1 MPKKSTKPA
10 SPKKTKPTSAASVE
24 AYAHETESRPNIP
37 TAELSA
43 FAKDDEKRPKKI
55 RYAYDPS
62 LSPQL
67 LWAGKQEQDEHGLD
81 TLAVP
86 IYIQEKIAPEALIE
100 ALKDEPAQQDLFA
113 DFNGITFD
121 KLVEFYQHS
130 QHWTNRM
137 ILGDSLLVMTSLAE
151 KERLRGKVQMIYLD
165 PPYGIKFGSNW
176 QSSTRKR
183 DVKDGN
189 PADFT
194 RQPEQLKAFRDTW
207 QLGIHSY
214 LSYLRDRLTVARDL
228 LTESGSCFVQIGDE
242 NVHLVRSVM
251 DEVFGSENFCKLIA
265 FRTTAGD
272 TSNLLPTMGDYIV
285 WYAKNRVE
293 VKFRKVLIEK
303 EIGFGA
309 GEMFDSLESPLGDI
323 RKMTEEEIKNPNR
336 IPQGWRAFRIDN
348 LKRLGFSSTATI
360 NFNFCG
366 KVFHPKSTHQWK
378 TNFDGLERLR
388 KADWLIA
395 TKETLSYKR
404 YFDDFPVTELGNI
417 WTDTQGASDKT
428 YVVQTSTKVIER
440 CMLMTTDVGDLVLD
454 PTCGSGT
461 TAVVAEE
468 WGRRWITIDTSRVAL
483 ALARTRLM
491 TAKYPYYKPK
501 AADSSLSE
509 GFIYKEVPHITLKSI
524 ANNAEIDVIHARY
537 EPELER
543 LRAEYN
549 RLTAQ
554 ALNSWELPR
563 PSAPNFAESESSV
576 ADEALKAYWSLW
588 QRRQAEMNESIRAAA
603 EMETLYDQP
612 EEDKKRIRVT
622 GAFTVESLSPHRVL
636 ETAEGEPLPG
646 EPNVEETRDFIQ
658 MALENLKRAGVQN
671 TVKGERL
678 KFERLEPYSGKFLHA
693 EGEYLTSSARLALTS
708 SARLALTS
716 SENPNEEQGALKR
729 VAVCIGPEL
738 GTVSAELVREAAK
751 EAVKFFDVLVVCGFA
766 FEASVG
772 EETAALGRLTVLKAK
787 MNPDLQMGEDL
798 LKKTGGGNLFV
809 VFGEPDIAIR
819 KLNDGKLEAEVRGV
833 DVYDPTTGEVRS
845 NNVDEVACWFIDT
858 NYNGESFFVRHAYF
872 TGAGDP
878 YEKLKRALKA
888 EISEEKWA
896 QLYRTV
902 SMPFEKPKTGKIA
915 VKVINHYGDEVMKV
929 YEI

>member
-1 MPKKSTKPA
+1 MPRKSTKSA
-10 SPKKTKPTSAASVE
+10 APKKTKPMSATPIE
-24 AYAHETESRPNIP
+24 AYAHDTETRTNIP

-55 RYAYDPS
+55 HYAYDPS

-67 LWAGKQEQDEHGLD
+67 VWAGKQEQDEHGLTID
-81 TLAVP
+81 SVP

-121 KLVEFYQHS
+121 KLVEFYQHA

-151 KERLRGKVQMIYLD
+151 KEHLRGKVQMIYID

-194 RQPEQLKAFRDTW
+194 REPEQLKAFRDTW

-251 DEVFGSENFCKLIA
+251 DEVFGSENFTRLI
-265 FRTTAGD
+265 TCQKTSTASGD
-272 TSNLLPTMGDYIV
+272 FLPVVADYII
-285 WYAKNRVE
+285 WYAKSIEHLKSKMLYAEKQIGGTGGTALTYVLEESGVIRRLSAE
-293 VKFRKVLIEK
+293 EIQGSQEIPKTSKVC
-303 EIGFGA
+303 G
-309 GEMFDSLESPLGDI
+309 LGDI
-323 RKMTEEEIKNPNR
+323 TSSKPPGSFPVFFNGRTYNPNNR
-336 IPQGWRAFRIDN
+336 YWSTSEKGMQRVIQADRVRASKN
-348 LKRLGFSSTATI
+348 G
-360 NFNFCG
+360 
-366 KVFHPKSTHQWK
+366 
-378 TNFDGLERLR
+378 
-388 KADWLIA
+388 
-395 TKETLSYKR
+395 LSYVR
-404 YFDDFPVTELGNI
+404 FQDDFSVYPLNNV
-417 WTDTQGASDKT
+417 WTDTVGQNQFGGSKV

-491 TAKYPYYKPK
+491 TAKYPYYKLK
-501 AADSSLSE
+501 AADGSLSE
-509 GFIYKEVPHITLKSI
+509 GFIYKQVPHITLKSI

-543 LRAEYN
+543 LRAAYN
-549 RLTAQ
+549 QETGQSLQ
-554 ALNSWELPR
+554 SWEMPR
-563 PSAPNFAESESSV
+563 PSEDGAPKGNEI
-576 ADEALKAYWSLW
+576 LKQYWSLW
-588 QRRQAEMNESIRAAA
+588 QTRQAEMNESIRRSA

-622 GAFTVESLSPHRVL
+622 GAFTVESLSPHRVM
-636 ETAEGEPLPG
+636 ETVEGEA
-646 EPNVEETRDFIQ
+646 EPSLAETRDFIQ

-671 TVKGERL
+671 TVKNERL
-678 KFERLEPYSGKFLHA
+678 KFERLEPYSGKYLHA
-693 EGEYLTSSARLALTS
+693 EGEYLESRSSGSPESGVSR
-708 SARLALTS
+708 
-716 SENPNEEQGALKR
+716 R
-729 VAVCIGPEL
+729 VAICIGPEL

-772 EETAALGRLTVLKAK
+772 DETSALGRLTVLKAK
-787 MNPDLQMGEDL
+787 MNPDLQMGGDL
-798 LKKTGGGNLFV
+798 LKKTGSGNLFV
-809 VFGEPDIAIR
+809 VFGEPDIVIR
-819 KLNDGKLEAEVRGV
+819 TQKDGKLEVEVRGV

-845 NNVDEVACWFIDT
+845 NNTDELACWFIDT

-929 YEI
+929 YEV

>member
-1 MPKKSTKPA
+1 MPRKSTKSA
-10 SPKKTKPTSAASVE
+10 APKKNNPMSATPIE
-24 AYAHETESRPNIP
+24 AYAHDTETRTNIP

-55 RYAYDPS
+55 HYAYDPS

-67 LWAGKQEQDEHGLD
+67 VWAGKQEQDEHGLTID
-81 TLAVP
+81 SVP

-137 ILGDSLLVMTSLAE
+137 ILGDSLLVMTSLSE
-151 KERLRGKVQMIYLD
+151 KEHLRGKVQMIYID

-194 RQPEQLKAFRDTW
+194 REPEQLKAFRDTW

-251 DEVFGSENFCKLIA
+251 DEVFGSENFVSLIPFAKTSGFSPSYLSNVCDLILWYGKNTDLLKYRQLYKEKSDGRGYNVYQWIELEDGTRRKLNKEEKANKDLIPENTRL
-265 FRTTAGD
+265 FRLSDICSQGEISTTQDFNFNGKVYKPRRGTHWSTTVQGLNRLSLQSRIMLSAD
-272 TSNLLPTMGDYIV
+272 FPNFVRFIDDYPVTPISNLWD
-285 WYAKNRVE
+285 
-293 VKFRKVLIEK
+293 
-303 EIGFGA
+303 
-309 GEMFDSLESPLGDI
+309 D
-323 RKMTEEEIKNPNR
+323 
-336 IPQGWRAFRIDN
+336 
-348 LKRLGFSSTATI
+348 TATGS
-360 NFNFCG
+360 F
-366 KVFHPKSTHQWK
+366 T
-378 TNFDGLERLR
+378 
-388 KADWLIA
+388 
-395 TKETLSYKR
+395 
-404 YFDDFPVTELGNI
+404 DDKI
-417 WTDTQGASDKT
+417 

-491 TAKYPYYKPK
+491 TAKYPYYKLK
-501 AADSSLSE
+501 AADGSLSE
-509 GFIYKEVPHITLKSI
+509 GFIYKQVPHITLKSI
-524 ANNAEIDVIHARY
+524 ANNAEIDVIHVRY

-543 LRAEYN
+543 LRAAYN
-549 RLTAQ
+549 QETGQSLQ
-554 ALNSWELPR
+554 SWEMPR
-563 PSAPNFAESESSV
+563 PSEDGAPKGNEI
-576 ADEALKAYWSLW
+576 LKQYWSLW
-588 QRRQAEMNESIRAAA
+588 QTRQAEMNESIRRSA

-622 GAFTVESLSPHRVL
+622 GAFTVESLSPHRVM
-636 ETAEGEPLPG
+636 ETVEGEA
-646 EPNVEETRDFIQ
+646 EPSLAETRDFIQ

-671 TVKGERL
+671 TVKNERL
-678 KFERLEPYSGKFLHA
+678 KFERLEPYSGKYLHA
-693 EGEYLTSSARLALTS
+693 EGEYLESRSSGSPESGVSR
-708 SARLALTS
+708 
-716 SENPNEEQGALKR
+716 R

-772 EETAALGRLTVLKAK
+772 DETSALGRLTVLKAK
-787 MNPDLQMGEDL
+787 MNPDLQMGGDL
-798 LKKTGGGNLFV
+798 LKKTGSGNLFV
-809 VFGEPDIAIR
+809 VFGEPDIVIR
-819 KLNDGKLEAEVRGV
+819 THKDSKLEVEVRGV

-845 NNVDEVACWFIDT
+845 NNTDELACWFIDT

-929 YEI
+929 YEV

>member
-1 MPKKSTKPA
+1 MPKKSTKSA
-10 SPKKTKPTSAASVE
+10 APKKNNPTPIE
-24 AYAHETESRPNIP
+24 AYAHDTETRTNIP

-55 RYAYDPS
+55 HYAYDPS

-67 LWAGKQEQDEHGLD
+67 QWAGKQEQDEHGLTID
-81 TLAVP
+81 SVP

-121 KLVEFYQHS
+121 KLVEFYQHA

-151 KERLRGKVQMIYLD
+151 KEHLRGKVQMIYID

-194 RQPEQLKAFRDTW
+194 REPEQLKAFRDTW

-214 LSYLRDRLTVARDL
+214 LSYLRDRLMVARDL

-251 DEVFGSENFCKLIA
+251 DEVFGSENFVSQIS
-265 FRTTAGD
+265 FRK
-272 TSNLLPTMGDYIV
+272 TSNATSLYLPSSVDYII
-285 WYAKNRVE
+285 WFAKEYDKLKYRQIFVPKNFQNLSSDTWGCVDLGFGEWRRLVQNEKVKPDSLPVSQLFGLSVLTSSHFYESPKFEYQGRLFSSKERFWSTSITGLNRIAKSNRVGI
-293 VKFRKVLIEK
+293 V
-303 EIGFGA
+303 
-309 GEMFDSLESPLGDI
+309 GDNI
-323 RKMTEEEIKNPNR
+323 R
-336 IPQGWRAFRIDN
+336 
-348 LKRLGFSSTATI
+348 
-360 NFNFCG
+360 
-366 KVFHPKSTHQWK
+366 
-378 TNFDGLERLR
+378 
-388 KADWLIA
+388 
-395 TKETLSYKR
+395 YKR
-404 YFDDFPVTELGNI
+404 YVEDFPVLILGSQWNDTGTGTQ
-417 WTDTQGASDKT
+417 TDDRL

-491 TAKYPYYKPK
+491 TAKYPYYKLK
-501 AADSSLSE
+501 AADGSLSE
-509 GFIYKEVPHITLKSI
+509 GFIYKQVPHITLKSI

-543 LRAEYN
+543 LRAAYN
-549 RLTAQ
+549 QETGQSLQ
-554 ALNSWELPR
+554 SWELPR
-563 PSAPNFAESESSV
+563 PSEDGAPKGNEI
-576 ADEALKAYWSLW
+576 LKQYWSLW
-588 QRRQAEMNESIRAAA
+588 QTRQAEMNESIRRSA

-622 GAFTVESLSPHRVL
+622 GAFTVESLSPHRVV
-636 ETAEGEPLPG
+636 ETVEGEA
-646 EPNVEETRDFIQ
+646 EPSLAETRDFIQ

-671 TVKGERL
+671 TVKNERL
-678 KFERLEPYSGKFLHA
+678 KFERLEPYSGKYLHA
-693 EGEYLTSSARLALTS
+693 EGEYLESRSSGSPESGVSR
-708 SARLALTS
+708 
-716 SENPNEEQGALKR
+716 R

-772 EETAALGRLTVLKAK
+772 DETSALGRLTVLKAK
-787 MNPDLQMGEDL
+787 MNPDLQMGGDL
-798 LKKTGGGNLFV
+798 LKKTGSGNLFV
-809 VFGEPDIAIR
+809 VFGEPDVEIR
-819 KLNDGKLEAEVRGV
+819 KVETDRLQVEVRGV

-845 NNVDEVACWFIDT
+845 NNTDEIACWFIDT

-929 YEI
+929 YEA